1 MRTSNE
7 LSTLYK
13 SIDQKNISESAKETL
28 KKIRLANK
36 NFKGKDEDAQEL
48 FIEFFNKLKSSKP
61 VAVKTTQEYKDA
73 LKKAQIERGR
83 KMREGKG
90 KPKEP
95 KGEGNEVDANRPAKP
110 FGWRMRG
117 KHNYRKP
124 TRDDISK
131 GKAYYE
137 GRVNRADVKRKKYP
151 MLAKGGMAEGGETS
165 KKRYVKSSYN
175 SNSLIDDK
183 NKASKYF
190 LNDAEYMLKSYGN
203 AKVEKVDNSL
213 PDGVGM
219 NYIVV
224 IESYKKYEEG
234 GEINGN
240 YLNSISADKKER
252 ILKNIAKHYG
262 ISLSE
267 AEEEVKDSDAEM
279 LYEYIANDNGL
290 RMEVYN
296 DIENKKYEDGGYMA
310 KGGAIKNQY
319 EGRTPDDIWNNLSK
333 SQRGHFV
340 YDHEQEIANYK
351 GIGELSSLEIRDA
364 YNSDWA
370 DLDEDIKNRFDNH
383 TRVGQYAKGG
393 TIKVGDKV
401 RSTTF
406 KGVEGKVISKKG
418 DMLFIEK
425 YNALPNGDTQRDV
438 LRISEVE
445 KMAQGGEVGK
455 SFTISEMNEKLD
467 RMFPDSFGFSVGT
480 FSNEGNKNRNSSA
493 LIANENDP
501 FRGLKDSDIESKLF
515 FPQYKR
521 VHDIRFRIYQGG
533 ENTYFHF
540 NLESEKGD
548 EYIGQFG
555 FKDQGNVPSSY
566 ITRFIAFLMEQY
578 GLPFEVNHSVMA
590 KGGAIGGMSTYVS
603 ARDIEEIKLTI
614 NGDMKTLKGSDL
626 MDGVYVKK
634 ASLKAKFDA
643 YEVYNKLSDMAYNVW
658 DKLKIESGSQIYN
671 SDAIQKKLQV
681 DYEKMGVDSL
691 FKSLTKAQRKKVAE
705 ILTDE
710 NQHSLRNYL
719 ALRGY
724 LGDEEYD
731 DYKRLYIEYS
741 KSFLSPYVITR
752 VVTMAE
758 GGILKEDDSVWNAL
772 GKRLLVDKVT
782 KDEYYLVGYG
792 QPFAS
797 PFVKSKIDNYI
808 KKGEWTLKSREYAEG
823 GEVFYTE
830 KHKND

>member
-13 SIDQKNISESAKETL
+13 SIDQTKISDSAKETL

-36 NFKGKDEDAQEL
+36 NWKGKDENAQEL

-73 LKKAQIERGR
+73 LKKAQIERGK
-83 KMREGKG
+83 KMRDGKA
-90 KPKEP
+90 KPKAPQGAGTE
-95 KGEGNEVDANRPAKP
+95 EDANRPAKP

-131 GKAYYE
+131 GRAYYE

-151 MLAKGGMAEGGETS
+151 MLERGGKLGEKLFSIYPHSVGKAKYVIDVYDGNSTNKDGSPFIGIRTAQNKIQLNSTINLLKEDGFKEVDNVFNYLRKYEDGGYMAKGGEIEVGDLVKHKKYGWIMRVDKIDDGKFYLENDKEGMAISGKAGNNGSYGKSDIEKYKNGGYMAKGGDID

-190 LNDAEYMLKSYGN
+190 LKDAEYMLKSYGN

-224 IESYKKYEEG
+224 IDSYKKY
-234 GEINGN
+234 
-240 YLNSISADKKER
+240 
-252 ILKNIAKHYG
+252 
-262 ISLSE
+262 
-267 AEEEVKDSDAEM
+267 
-279 LYEYIANDNGL
+279 
-290 RMEVYN
+290 
-296 DIENKKYEDGGYMA
+296 A
-310 KGGAIKNQY
+310 KGGAIEEGDKVIITTDSLGKKYQGMQGEIMSTKLLNDKYSIRLEDGMTMAFDRNEFRHNSINPKYAKGGAIENQY
-319 EGRTPDDIWNNLSK
+319 EGRTAEDVWDLWTIEQRSHFLLDHSELLDNDRLENNLGYSRTVQK
-333 SQRGHFV
+333 DKK
-340 YDHEQEIANYK
+340 Y
-351 GIGELSSLEIRDA
+351 
-364 YNSDWA
+364 SD
-370 DLDEDIKNRFDNH
+370 LTPLTK
-383 TRVGQYAKGG
+383 RVLGAHVKEGQYAKGG
-393 TIKVGDKV
+393 YM
-401 RSTTF
+401 
-406 KGVEGKVISKKG
+406 E
-418 DMLFIEK
+418 
-425 YNALPNGDTQRDV
+425 N
-438 LRISEVE
+438 
-445 KMAQGGEVGK
+445 GGEVGK
-455 SFTISEMNEKLD
+455 SFTILQMNEKLN

-480 FSNEGNKNRNSSA
+480 FSEEGNKTRNSSA

-501 FRGLKDSDIESKLF
+501 FRGLKDSDIDSKLF

-555 FKDQGNVPSSY
+555 FKDQGDVPSSY

-590 KGGAIGGMSTYVS
+590 KGGRIYKDWNGRNTKEMWGKEDLYSKYDNSLDLIADVS
-603 ARDIEEIKLTI
+603 DYYKKMGEDINENYAQEQKDDLIKVLQSGKI
-614 NGDMKTLKGSDL
+614 NFNDGATLKF
-626 MDGVYVKK
+626 
-634 ASLKAKFDA
+634 AK
-643 YEVYNKLSDMAYNVW
+643 
-658 DKLKIESGSQIYN
+658 
-671 SDAIQKKLQV
+671 
-681 DYEKMGVDSL
+681 
-691 FKSLTKAQRKKVAE
+691 
-705 ILTDE
+705 
-710 NQHSLRNYL
+710 
-719 ALRGY
+719 
-724 LGDEEYD
+724 
-731 DYKRLYIEYS
+731 
-741 KSFLSPYVITR
+741 
-752 VVTMAE
+752 
-758 GGILKEDDSVWNAL
+758 
-772 GKRLLVDKVT
+772 
-782 KDEYYLVGYG
+782 
-792 QPFAS
+792 
-797 PFVKSKIDNYI
+797 
-808 KKGEWTLKSREYAEG
+808 G

>member
-73 LKKAQIERGR
+73 LKKAQVERGR
-83 KMREGKG
+83 KMREAKG
-90 KPKEP
+90 KPKVP

-131 GKAYYE
+131 GRAYYE

-151 MLAKGGMAEGGETS
+151 MLERGGKLEEKLFSIYPHSVGKAK
-165 KKRYVKSSYN
+165 YV
-175 SNSLIDDK
+175 IDVYD
-183 NKASKYF
+183 
-190 LNDAEYMLKSYGN
+190 GN
-203 AKVEKVDNSL
+203 ATNKDGSPFIGIRTAQNKVKLNSTISSLKEDGFKEVDN
-213 PDGVGM
+213 VF
-219 NYIVV
+219 
-224 IESYKKYEEG
+224 
-234 GEINGN
+234 N
-240 YLNSISADKKER
+240 YLKT
-252 ILKNIAKHYG
+252 
-262 ISLSE
+262 
-267 AEEEVKDSDAEM
+267 
-279 LYEYIANDNGL
+279 
-290 RMEVYN
+290 
-296 DIENKKYEDGGYMA
+296 YEDG
-310 KGGAIKNQY
+310 
-319 EGRTPDDIWNNLSK
+319 
-333 SQRGHFV
+333 
-340 YDHEQEIANYK
+340 
-351 GIGELSSLEIRDA
+351 
-364 YNSDWA
+364 
-370 DLDEDIKNRFDNH
+370 
-383 TRVGQYAKGG
+383 GQYAKGG
-393 TIKVGDKV
+393 YM
-401 RSTTF
+401 
-406 KGVEGKVISKKG
+406 E
-418 DMLFIEK
+418 
-425 YNALPNGDTQRDV
+425 N
-438 LRISEVE
+438 
-445 KMAQGGEVGK
+445 GGEVGK
-455 SFTISEMNEKLD
+455 SFTIVEMNEKLN

-501 FRGLKDSDIESKLF
+501 FRGLKDNDIDSKLF
-515 FPQYKR
+515 FPQYKKM
-521 VHDIRFRIYQGG
+521 HDIRYRIYQGG
-533 ENTYFHF
+533 ENTYFYF

-590 KGGAIGGMSTYVS
+590 K
-603 ARDIEEIKLTI
+603 
-614 NGDMKTLKGSDL
+614 
-626 MDGVYVKK
+626 
-634 ASLKAKFDA
+634 
-643 YEVYNKLSDMAYNVW
+643 
-658 DKLKIESGSQIYN
+658 
-671 SDAIQKKLQV
+671 
-681 DYEKMGVDSL
+681 
-691 FKSLTKAQRKKVAE
+691 
-705 ILTDE
+705 
-710 NQHSLRNYL
+710 
-719 ALRGY
+719 
-724 LGDEEYD
+724 
-731 DYKRLYIEYS
+731 
-741 KSFLSPYVITR
+741 
-752 VVTMAE
+752 

-808 KKGEWTLKSREYAEG
+808 KKGEWTLKPREYAKG